1 MKKIITMLSV
11 LLPLCTCAQVSFS
24 FENGSA
30 DEWIFSTPD
39 RWAADGINPLN
50 GKYSLHH
57 VFDNTVAGVDI
68 ALFSIEG
75 LCPDCSDIVWE
86 FTLRYGAEPSSSNKW
101 AFILASD
108 SDFEGIMTGDG
119 FNGFVVGVNFSG
131 YDDTLR
137 LWQVTGGKAE
147 TVITTGVNWQND
159 VGIAGV
165 AKVRVTRTT
174 GGAWGMTVEAVS
186 KGHGAWST
194 EEAVGS
200 RQWAVVKG
208 SGWKYAGISYTY
220 TSTRDRLLWV
230 DDVSVE
236 GVFIADTLPPAIVSV
251 TTMAP
256 DILRIQFDEEPDPS
270 SLALSNI
277 SLSGGAVITSVTK
290 IGPEVYELHLSTE
303 TGNRINHN
311 N

>member
-30 DEWIFSTPD
+30 EGWIFSATEH
-39 RWAADGINPLN
+39 WAADNVSPLN

-57 VFDNTVAGVDI
+57 VFDNTVAEEEV

-75 LCPDCSDIVWE
+75 LCPDCSDITWE
-86 FTLRYGAEPSSSNKW
+86 FTIRHGAEPSSSNKW
-101 AFILASD
+101 AFILTSE
-108 SDFEGIMTGDG
+108 SGFEEIMAGDG
-119 FNGFVVGVNFSG
+119 FNGFVAGVNFSG

-137 LWQVTGGKAE
+137 LWQVTGGKTE

-159 VGIAGV
+159 IGVDGAG
-165 AKVRVTRTT
+165 KVRVTRTA
-174 GGAWGMTVEAVS
+174 GGTWGMEVEAGS
-186 KGHGAWST
+186 KGRGAWST
-194 EEAVGS
+194 KEAVGS

-208 SGWKYAGISYTY
+208 SGWKYAGIIYTY
-220 TSTRDRLLWV
+220 TSTRDRLLWL

-251 TTMAP
+251 TAMAP
-256 DILRIQFDEEPDPS
+256 DILRVQFDEEPDPS

-277 SLSGGAVITSVTK
+277 SLTGGN
-290 IGPEVYELHLSTE
+290 YFCQ
-303 TGNRINHN
+303 
-311 N
+311 